1 MAPRQDLPE
10 DIDALRAALIAERAR
25 AARVEAELAIAK
37 AQASDDAAVIARQRL
52 QIEKLSRQ
60 LYGHR
65 SERAMR
71 LIDQMELTFEEL
83 ESSASEDEIAAEHAV
98 ARTTNVVAF
107 TRKRAA
113 RQPFPAHLPRER
125 VVEAGPTA
133 CQCCGST
140 RLRKLGEDI
149 TETLEVI
156 PRQWK
161 VIQHVREKFT
171 CRDCEKISQAPAPF
185 HVIARGWA
193 GPSLLAMILFEK
205 YGQHQPLNRQAE
217 RYSREGVPLSLST
230 LADQVG
236 ACCAGAGAVAA
247 TA

>member
-1 MAPRQDLPE
+1 MTPVSRSTDRSPAIADRKADAA
-10 DIDALRAALIAERAR
+10 ALRPAPGTHGA
-25 AARVEAELAIAK
+25 AAR
-37 AQASDDAAVIARQRL
+37 SDGTGVR
-52 QIEKLSRQ
+52 
-60 LYGHR
+60 
-65 SERAMR
+65 
-71 LIDQMELTFEEL
+71 EEL
-83 ESSASEDEIAAEHAV
+83 ERSATEDEIAAESAV
-98 ARTTNVVAF
+98 AKTTNVAAF
-107 TRKRAA
+107 TRKRPA
-113 RQPFPAHLPRER
+113 RQPFPEHLPRER
-125 VVEAGPTA
+125 VIVPGPTA
-133 CQCCGST
+133 CLCCGGA
-140 RLRKLGEDI
+140 RLRKLGEDV

-217 RYSREGVPLSLST
+217 RYAREGVPLGLST

-236 ACCAGAGAVAA
+236 ACCAMLTPFLRRVEAHVFAA
-247 TA
+247 ERLHGDE